1 MLPMQMRLQLFL
13 DRLPVLSKFEFL
25 PPQKNGSSSVAYQPS
40 QYRTLDDAGGAGGLG
55 TLDSRGVSRASLS
68 VGCMAWLATSH
79 GHISGV
85 NLGVQEDFRKT
96 AWTLT

>member
-25 PPQKNGSSSVAYQPS
+25 PPKKNGSSSVAYQPS

-68 VGCMAWLATSH
+68 RLDAWH
-79 GHISGV
+79 GWQRRMDTFLV
-85 NLGVQEDFRKT
+85 
-96 AWTLT
+96 